1 MFTIVIGIKKYN
13 NMTKEEKQLLIQD
26 LCARLPYGVIVAN
39 ARGYIVAS
47 QLECIDLNNLKYD
60 TKRGINLLIEDCRP
74 YLRPMESMTEE
85 ELKEF
90 VSFTSQSMHRF
101 ICESTNTDHWYN
113 AYEEEDWLLAHH
125 FDYRGLIEKGLA
137 LEAPE
142 GMYDLNQ

>member
-1 MFTIVIGIKKYN
+1 
-13 NMTKEEKQLLIQD
+13 MTEEERQLLLAD
-26 LCARLPYGVIVAN
+26 LCARLPYGVNINLDEEYN
-39 ARGYIVAS
+39 ARLTG
-47 QLECIDLNNLKYD
+47 IDEDGNLTADIPADFAFSIDEIK
-60 TKRGINLLIEDCRP
+60 P

-101 ICESTNTDHWYN
+101 ICGATNTDHWYN

-125 FDYRGLIEKGLA
+125 FDYRGLIEKGLV

-142 GMYDLNQ
+142 GMYKLKQ